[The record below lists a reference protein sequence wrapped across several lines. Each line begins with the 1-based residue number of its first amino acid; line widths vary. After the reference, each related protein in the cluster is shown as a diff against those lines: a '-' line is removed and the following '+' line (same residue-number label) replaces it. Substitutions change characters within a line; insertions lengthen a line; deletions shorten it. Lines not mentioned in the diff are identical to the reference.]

1 MGFKKGHKINVK
13 KKVEEPMSK
22 TSIGELTEIDS
33 ESTLTPTVNVVEVPE
48 CVTVPNVT
56 VKDSVPVQ
64 YDFAEYTLNGFNF
77 ELGNPF
83 KDSVSKEQK
92 KLWDTYI
99 ANGWTPMSFQYIPLP
114 VGRLI
119 VMYKK

>member
-13 KKVEEPMSK
+13 KKVEEPVSK
-22 TSIGELTEIDS
+22 TSIGELAEIDS
-33 ESTLTPTVNVVEVPE
+33 ESIIIPGVNVVEVPE
-48 CVTVPNVT
+48 CITVPEGL
-56 VKDSVPVQ
+56 KEIRIPAQ
-64 YDFAEYTLNGFNF
+64 YDFAEYALNGFNF

-92 KLWDTYI
+92 MLWDSYI

-114 VGRLI
+114 VGRLV